1 MNFEEEEV
9 FAAGATTFAA
19 TSAFS
24 FNLEHSKLALCQC
37 LQIKRFEV

>member
-1 MNFEEEEV
+1 MHFEEEEV

-24 FNLEHSKLALCQC
+24 FNLEHSELALCQC
-37 LQIKRFEV
+37 LQIRRFEV